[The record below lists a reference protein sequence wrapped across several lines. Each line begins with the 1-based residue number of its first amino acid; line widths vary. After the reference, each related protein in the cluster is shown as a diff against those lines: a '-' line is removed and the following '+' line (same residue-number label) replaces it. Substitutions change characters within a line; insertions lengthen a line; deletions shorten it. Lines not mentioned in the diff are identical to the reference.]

1 MEIKKKFCIFASNNE
16 KYKNMNENVIKYI
29 KLGVYSFIVILVIGL
44 FMRINYLDRKVL
56 TLKQDL
62 IEMENKNDSYKIII
76 DECNKKISE
85 YQSKDSILTYQ
96 IDSLERIKNKIIIK
110 KDNVN
115 VSSNFSEG
123 VITLKSN
130 LNL

>member
-1 MEIKKKFCIFASNNE
+1 
-16 KYKNMNENVIKYI
+16 MNENVIKYI